1 MGDVGGRQAVGSAW
15 NAARSSLAA
24 SPGFSILVSP
34 QTAQCTLVN
43 RLLLP
48 RRRRQTLAKLRVRRG
63 LNQLRETG
71 ISSHAHPDTA
81 GSPSPA
87 KLAKR
92 KTTSWVQAVQ
102 AATFPHAKIS
112 GACLQTRAGLVR
124 VRGKLWETG
133 EASRCFL
140 IRYKRSLNHPSLD
153 VDGPFC
159 CTCTQT
165 SDKPTSH
172 TTDSTPKRRVSSPSL
187 GSLCRECPS
196 ISGLVFPEFPLCLRG
211 GGPGAAPSR

>member
-1 MGDVGGRQAVGSAW
+1 MSKAGHWGLCRE
-15 NAARSSLAA
+15 
-24 SPGFSILVSP
+24 SPGHGKEGRGEGDQHRWRGWRLTLRHTLRPGDGRRWRAAGCWLSLECSSQLIGRLARLLDSGVS
-34 QTAQCTLVN
+34 QTTHYTLVN
-43 RLLLP
+43 RVRLP

-124 VRGKLWETG
+124 VRGKL
-133 EASRCFL
+133 
-140 IRYKRSLNHPSLD
+140 
-153 VDGPFC
+153 
-159 CTCTQT
+159 
-165 SDKPTSH
+165 
-172 TTDSTPKRRVSSPSL
+172 
-187 GSLCRECPS
+187 
-196 ISGLVFPEFPLCLRG
+196 
-211 GGPGAAPSR
+211 